1 MRFDS
6 GPDGVA
12 MQVHSLINSSSLA
25 KQLPVRFP
33 ATDHTENCDVPVRSK
48 PTRSPIPRTTTGTF
62 ITPQS
67 IMAFPFASSLV
78 AGIWQAINSLGLHDH
93 NYIGFLLIALFVGAV
108 VYAITISD
116 PRLKMTRA
124 ERWAGLG
131 IGLINCLYLFM
142 AASAIHQLAHVSAR

>member
-1 MRFDS
+1 
-6 GPDGVA
+6 
-12 MQVHSLINSSSLA
+12 MQVHSLINSSSLT
-25 KQLPVRFP
+25 KQLPARFP
-33 ATDHTENCDVPVRSK
+33 AADNAESCDVPTRSK
-48 PTRSPIPRTTTGTF
+48 PTRSSTPRTTTGTF

-78 AGIWQAINSLGLHDH
+78 AGIWQAINSLGLYDH
-93 NYIGFLLIALFVGAV
+93 NYIGFLIALFVGAV

-142 AASAIHQLAHVSAR
+142 AASAIHQLARDSTH

>member
-1 MRFDS
+1 MSFDS
-6 GPDGVA
+6 GPKGAA
-12 MQVHSLINSSSLA
+12 MQVHSLINSSSQA
-25 KQLPVRFP
+25 KQPTVRYP
-33 ATDHTENCDVPVRSK
+33 GVDHTENCDVSIRSK
-48 PTRSPIPRTTTGTF
+48 PTRSSIPRTTTGTF

-78 AGIWQAINSLGLHDH
+78 AGIWQAINSLGLYDH
-93 NYIGFLLIALFVGAV
+93 NYVGFLIALFVGAV

-142 AASAIHQLAHVSAR
+142 AASAIHHLAHDSAR